1 MATYKLKLSKEFNNE
16 ELESLSLEDVTA
28 LAKQGKLNENTLV
41 FNPIT
46 KAWDPVQTKQ
56 EIYTIVKSKG
66 IEPDNDTY
74 EILFSD
80 PNNPS
85 ITKDTKY
92 LKIEDILALKNQ
104 GAITPNTYFYCK
116 EKHNWIPIKNS
127 PKLHAVIFE
136 GKTHQVSPIDE
147 KGAKAKHSFK
157 NELGESKIKF
167 SFKEDLKKPSPQG
180 ETQVPTSPQPI
191 IAAFDEEKTPK
202 LPQAQATPAP
212 TAHLSTA
219 EATTSVTKPQAPSLG
234 DGQTGISGSKISLKG
249 YEKPKEEPLS
259 PPPPAAPLT
268 PGEKIFQFIEFQQSI
283 FISLLYVLTAGLM
296 VGIHLKDLPNI
307 WDELLALNIAPS
319 LISYPFILLAI
330 LCLGIGINHITF
342 RENFSAKRSLIYLS
356 GIWYLLC
363 IYWFL
368 EDSHTV
374 YYKVAFSGLTF
385 LMLTP
390 FTFHNESKINIASR
404 LSAALLLGY
413 WYYYYGSYNQ
423 KFILSCL
430 IFVGVTLF
438 IDTFKFSKLQI
449 IKVSVT
455 FTSLLIVAVLS
466 ALYFMG
472 VL

>member
-16 ELESLSLEDVTA
+16 ELGSLSLEDVTS
-28 LAKQGKLNENTLV
+28 LAKEGKLNESTLV

-56 EIYTIVKSKG
+56 EIYTIIKSKG

-85 ITKDTKY
+85 ITKDTKH
-92 LKIEDILALKNQ
+92 LKIEDILVLKNQ
-104 GAITPNTYFYCK
+104 GTIAPNTYFYCK

-136 GKTHQVSPIDE
+136 GKTHQVSPNHED
-147 KGAKAKHSFK
+147 GSKAKLSFK
-157 NELGESKIKF
+157 DESGEGKMKF
-167 SFKEDLKKPSPQG
+167 SFKEDPQKIPPQ
-180 ETQVPTSPQPI
+180 EDPPRPIPAQPI
-191 IAAFDEEKTPK
+191 ITAFDEEKTPK
-202 LPQAQATPAP
+202 LSKAQETPASKP
-212 TAHLSTA
+212 PLSIA
-219 EATTSVTKPQAPSLG
+219 EATASVAKPTAPSLG
-234 DGQTGISGSKISLKG
+234 DGQAGISGSKISLKG
-249 YEKPKEEPLS
+249 YEKTKEEPLS
-259 PPPPAAPLT
+259 PPPPKPLT
-268 PGEKIFQFIEFQQSI
+268 PREKIFQFIEFQQSI

-296 VGIHLKDLPNI
+296 VLMHFKDLPNI

-319 LISYPFILLAI
+319 LISYPFILLTI
-330 LCLGIGINHITF
+330 LCLGIAINHITF
-342 RENFSAKRSLIYLS
+342 RENFSTKRSLIYLS

-374 YYKVAFSGLTF
+374 YYKIAFSGLTF

-390 FTFHNESKINIASR
+390 FTFHNESKINIVSR

-413 WYYYYGSYNQ
+413 WYYYYGSYHE

-430 IFVGVTLF
+430 IFVGATLF
-438 IDTFKFSKLQI
+438 IDTFKFSKFQI
-449 IKVSVT
+449 IKVSLT

-466 ALYFMG
+466 TLYFMG